1 MEINEKKLVQILK
14 EQRMEFQ
21 QYVDGKFKIVDKRF
35 EQADKRLEQVDRRLD
50 QADKKLELDDGKFQ
64 RYLGVVAED
73 FASKF
78 KLLAESISG
87 VQEQLIVLR
96 DMVAK
101 NTEDITDLRLQMAD
115 LRRMVAQNTKDI
127 RVIKEDVKIIKGDL
141 KRTVDRDEFISLE
154 KRVLLLEKKLARV

>member
-14 EQRMEFQ
+14 EQRTEFQ
-21 QYVDGKFKIVDKRF
+21 QYVDSKFKIVDKRSD
-35 EQADKRLEQVDRRLD
+35 QTDKKLEQVDRRLD
-50 QADKKLELDDGKFQ
+50 QVDQGLSRTDKRLEQVDRKLDQVDKRFELNDSNFQ

-78 KLLAESISG
+78 NLLAESIAG
-87 VQEQLIVLR
+87 VQEQLIAIR

-101 NTEDITDLRLQMAD
+101 NTEDI
-115 LRRMVAQNTKDI
+115 
-127 RVIKEDVKIIKGDL
+127 EIIKMDISFMKHEL
-141 KRTVDRDEFISLE
+141 KRKVDQDEFGVLE